1 MELIITV
8 IGFGN
13 VGKTIATLLLPYQN
27 HAFQINIIDPNK
39 TTRGALLDFEHGA
52 QLYDDHQVSHNSTE
66 LFNQSDFIFHCAGA
80 SVPKGCSRLVTSQ
93 ASIEITE
100 TIFKN
105 FTPQKEPFII
115 VIANP
120 VEIISYITQKITNL
134 PKQNIIGTGTL
145 IDSIRMNY
153 IVKQNRPNIYYA
165 NAILLGEHGSTA
177 FLSKQ
182 LSDVNGLPFQ
192 KTFNDSTLNNLLKTV
207 HDSAEKIK
215 ETQNATI
222 YGVSHCAI
230 QIFELLLSEQGAN
243 LPVSTFI
250 PKHLSTLIGY
260 SDIYL
265 SLYSEINQ
273 TGAHPFEN
281 YHPNQ
286 YEIDCLKKSS
296 YLIRTSIPKRYI

>member
-1 MELIITV
+1 MELIVTI

-13 VGKTIATLLLPYQN
+13 VGKTVAALLLPYKN
-27 HAFQINIIDPNK
+27 YEFQINIMDTDKNVS
-39 TTRGALLDFEHGA
+39 GALLDFEHGA
-52 QLYDDHQVSHNSTE
+52 QLYDHHQVLYNNTE

-80 SVPKGCSRLVTSQ
+80 SVPKGYSRIVTSQ
-93 ASIEITE
+93 TSIDITE

-120 VEIISYITQKITNL
+120 VEIISYITQKITRL

-145 IDSIRMNY
+145 IDSIRMNHF
-153 IVKQNRPNIYYA
+153 VKQTHRNIYYA

-182 LSDVNGLPFQ
+182 LSDVNGQSFQ
-192 KTFNDSTLNNLLKTV
+192 KIFNDSTLNYHLKTV
-207 HDSAEKIK
+207 HGSAEKIK

-222 YGVSHCAI
+222 YGVSYCAI
-230 QIFELLLSEQGAN
+230 QIFESLLSEKGVN
-243 LPVSTFI
+243 LPISTFI
-250 PKHLSTLIGY
+250 PKQLSTLIGY

-265 SLYSEINQ
+265 SLYSEINH
-273 TGAHPFEN
+273 TGAHPVDN

-286 YEIDCLKKSS
+286 YEIDCLKKSC
-296 YLIRTSIPKRYI
+296 YLIRSSIPLQYI